1 MLQISIARTVIGFV
15 CSLLVTASWD
25 VLHCFRKKTNE
36 CDWIAFIEI
45 FSTVLD
51 TVLNLDLESH
61 CNSTYVARPAVLS
74 ILSHIDLLIVTSSR
88 FSECH
93 TERRAFGTEREPNP
107 GMPSDRLT
115 ATKSY
120 CRLDVKKN

>member
-1 MLQISIARTVIGFV
+1 MLQISIARTAIGFV

-36 CDWIAFIEI
+36 CDCIAFIEI
-45 FSTVLD
+45 FGTVLD

-74 ILSHIDLLIVTSSR
+74 ILSHIDLLIVTSS
-88 FSECH
+88 H

-107 GMPSDRLT
+107 GMPSDRLP